1 MEPMSFTLIL
11 AVFAAAPAQAGPA
24 SDPLAPAASGM
35 LQCYAPDAA
44 KHVCQSLAGYRKR
57 PDGSYDNAAT
67 IMLSPSP
74 LVIMETVTPV
84 TVDAGAV
91 CGAIR
96 TQDIDAAVIS
106 VNGQTLSNSDAAT
119 ARSQIATGMAPLI
132 GKRIC
137 TTYVA
142 DGAQLVAKATIDG
155 EAQPAMDQKVIWVA
169 PTDGFH
175 VGP

>member
-1 MEPMSFTLIL
+1 MSFTLMLL
-11 AVFAAAPAQAGPA
+11 ASATLPAQASQT

-35 LQCYAPDAA
+35 LQCYAPDVA
-44 KHVCQSLAGYRKR
+44 KHSCQSLAGYRKR

-74 LVIMETVTPV
+74 LVTMETLSPV

-96 TQDIDAAVIS
+96 QQDIDAAVIS
-106 VNGQTLSNSDAAT
+106 VNGQKLSDADAAG
-119 ARSQIATGMAPLI
+119 ARSQIATGLAFLI

-137 TTYVA
+137 TTYVP

>member
-1 MEPMSFTLIL
+1 MSL
-11 AVFAAAPAQAGPA
+11 ALMLMAAVLPAQAVPKA
-24 SDPLAPAASGM
+24 DPLAPAASGM
-35 LQCYAPDAA
+35 LQCYAPDTAR
-44 KHVCQSLAGYRKR
+44 HVCQSLAGYRKR
-57 PDGSYDNAAT
+57 ADGGYDNAAT
-67 IMLSPSP
+67 VMLSRSP
-74 LVIMETVTPV
+74 LVIMETMTPV

-96 TQDIDAAVIS
+96 TQDIDAAAIS
-106 VNGQTLSNSDAAT
+106 VNGQKLSDADAAAVRSRIAT
-119 ARSQIATGMAPLI
+119 AMAFLV

-137 TTYVA
+137 TAYVP
-142 DGAQLVAKATIDG
+142 DGAQLIAKATIDG

>member
-1 MEPMSFTLIL
+1 MESMSFALVLAASATL
-11 AVFAAAPAQAGPA
+11 PAQAAPI
-24 SDPLAPAASGM
+24 SDPLAPASSGM

-44 KHVCQSLAGYRKR
+44 KHICQSLAGYRKR

-67 IMLSPSP
+67 VMLSPSP
-74 LVIMETVTPV
+74 LVTMETVTPV

-106 VNGQTLSNSDAAT
+106 VNGQKLSNADAAI
-119 ARSQIATGMAPLI
+119 ARSRIASGMAFLI

-137 TTYVA
+137 TTYVPE
-142 DGAQLVAKATIDG
+142 GAQLVAKATVDG

>member
-1 MEPMSFTLIL
+1 MSFALIL
-11 AVFAAAPAQAGPA
+11 AVSAALQAQAAPI

-35 LQCYAPDAA
+35 LQCYVPEAA

-67 IMLSPSP
+67 VMLSPSP
-74 LVIMETVTPV
+74 LVIMETMTPV

-96 TQDIDAAVIS
+96 KQDIDAAVIS
-106 VNGQTLSNSDAAT
+106 VNGQKLSEADAAG
-119 ARSQIATGMAPLI
+119 ARSRIATGMAPLI

-142 DGAQLVAKATIDG
+142 DGAQLVAKVTIDG

-169 PTDGFH
+169 PADGFR
-175 VGP
+175 VGS

>member
-1 MEPMSFTLIL
+1 MSFALMLMATATLPGQ
-11 AVFAAAPAQAGPA
+11 AAQT

-44 KHVCQSLAGYRKR
+44 KHVCQSMAGYRKR

-67 IMLSPSP
+67 VMLSPSP
-74 LVIMETVTPV
+74 LVIMQTVTPV

-96 TQDIDAAVIS
+96 KQDIDAAVIS
-106 VNGQTLSNSDAAT
+106 VNGQTLSDTDAAT
-119 ARSQIATGMAPLI
+119 ARSRIATGLAFLI

-137 TTYVA
+137 TTYVS

-169 PTDGFH
+169 PSDGFQ

>member
-1 MEPMSFTLIL
+1 MSFALVL
-11 AVFAAAPAQAGPA
+11 AAATLPTQAVPTP
-24 SDPLAPAASGM
+24 DPLAPAASGM
-35 LQCYAPDAA
+35 LQCYAPDTER
-44 KHVCQSLAGYRKR
+44 HLCQSLAGYRKR
-57 PDGSYDNAAT
+57 ADGSYDNAAT
-67 IMLSPSP
+67 VMLSPSP
-74 LVIMETVTPV
+74 PVVMETVTPV
-84 TVDAGAV
+84 TIDAGAV

-106 VNGQTLSNSDAAT
+106 VNGQKLSDADATT
-119 ARSQIATGMAPLI
+119 ARSRIATAMAALV

-137 TTYVA
+137 TTYVP

-175 VGP
+175 VGS

>member
-1 MEPMSFTLIL
+1 MSIALLLAATTIL
-11 AVFAAAPAQAGPA
+11 PAQAAPTV
-24 SDPLAPAASGM
+24 DPLAPAASGM
-35 LQCYAPDAA
+35 LQCYAPDVA
-44 KHVCQSLAGYRKR
+44 KHVCRSLAGYRKR
-57 PDGSYDNAAT
+57 SDGGYDNAST

-74 LVIMETVTPV
+74 LVVMDTVSPV

-96 TQDIDAAVIS
+96 QQDIDTAVIS
-106 VNGQTLSNSDAAT
+106 VNGQKLSDADAAT
-119 ARSQIATGMAPLI
+119 ARSQIATAMASLI

-137 TTYVA
+137 TTYVP
-142 DGAQLVAKATIDG
+142 DGAQLVAKATVDG
-155 EAQPAMDQKVIWVA
+155 VAQPAFDQKVLWVA

>member
-1 MEPMSFTLIL
+1 MSFALMLVAATLPSQ
-11 AVFAAAPAQAGPA
+11 AAPTP
-24 SDPLAPAASGM
+24 DPLAPAASGM
-35 LQCYAPDAA
+35 LQCYAPDLA
-44 KHVCQSLAGYRKR
+44 KHACQSLAGYRKR
-57 PDGSYDNAAT
+57 ADGSYDNAAT

-74 LVIMETVTPV
+74 LLIMETETPV

-96 TQDIDAAVIS
+96 EQDIDTAVIS
-106 VNGQTLSNSDAAT
+106 VNGQKMSDADAVVV
-119 ARSQIATGMAPLI
+119 RSQIATGMAFLI

-137 TTYVA
+137 TKYVP
-142 DGAQLVAKATIDG
+142 DGAQLIAKATIDG

>member
-1 MEPMSFTLIL
+1 MSFALMLVAATLPTQ
-11 AVFAAAPAQAGPA
+11 AVPTA
-24 SDPLAPAASGM
+24 DPLAPAASGM
-35 LQCYAPDAA
+35 LQCYAPDTAR
-44 KHVCQSLAGYRKR
+44 HVCQSLAGYRKR
-57 PDGSYDNAAT
+57 ADGSYDNAAT
-67 IMLSPSP
+67 VMLSPSP
-74 LVIMETVTPV
+74 LVIMETMTPV

-106 VNGQTLSNSDAAT
+106 VNGQKLSDADAAT
-119 ARSQIATGMAPLI
+119 ARSRIATGMAALI

-137 TTYVA
+137 TTYVL

>member
-1 MEPMSFTLIL
+1 MSFALMLVASATL
-11 AVFAAAPAQAGPA
+11 PAQAVPTP
-24 SDPLAPAASGM
+24 DPLAPAASGM
-35 LQCYAPDAA
+35 LQCYTPDVA

-74 LVIMETVTPV
+74 LVIMETETPV
-84 TVDAGAV
+84 TIDAGAV

-96 TQDIDAAVIS
+96 KQDIDTAVIS
-106 VNGQTLSNSDAAT
+106 VNGQKLSDTDAAT
-119 ARSQIATGMAPLI
+119 ARSQIATGMASLI

-137 TTYVA
+137 TTYVP
-142 DGAQLVAKATIDG
+142 DGAQLIAKATIDG

-169 PTDGFH
+169 PADGFH